1 VRSIHIGLLGLG
13 NVGQGV
19 LKILAENGPAIR
31 DRIGADPVV
40 RRILVRELDKGRA
53 VSADPALLT
62 TDPEA
67 ILGDPDI
74 QVVVELIG
82 GIEPARSYV
91 LRALEAGKHVVT
103 ANKALLAERGEELF
117 AAAAARGLAL
127 YFEGSVAGG
136 IPVLRALREG
146 LASDRIER
154 VIGIVNGTSNYIL
167 DAMTRTGASY
177 EDALKAAQ
185 AAGFAEADPTL
196 DVEGGDAAHKL
207 ALLTLVCAGQRVDP
221 SQILQE
227 GITRVR
233 PFDIRT
239 AAELGYVIK
248 SLAIGEF
255 HASAEGPDAGQDR
268 PRLRVHPTFVPRDHV
283 LAGVHG
289 SYNAVEVSSRALG
302 QSMYYGKGA
311 GMLPTGVAV
320 VSDIIEICRDSV
332 GVPAMRRHSLGEVRS
347 VTPLPLDEL
356 ECENYLCVHVPNVPG
371 VLGRVASCLGR
382 HGVSIKRMNQ
392 DTPGPGEPIDMV
404 ILTERTRE
412 AAVQAAL
419 AEVDTFELALAPSHR
434 FRILDPD
441 PEGPADPSDDSDR
454 DGDA

>member
-1 VRSIHIGLLGLG
+1 MRGVHLGLLGLG

-19 LKILAENGPAIR
+19 LRILAANGPAIQ
-31 DRIGADPVV
+31 DRISAQPIVS
-40 RRILVRELDKGRA
+40 RILVRSLDKARA
-53 VSADPALLT
+53 LEVDPTLLT

-67 ILGDPDI
+67 ILADPEI
-74 QVVVELIG
+74 SVVVELLG

-91 LRALEAGKHVVT
+91 MRALEAGKHVVT

-117 AAAAARGLAL
+117 AAAAARNLAI

-154 VIGIVNGTSNYIL
+154 VIGIVNGTSNSIL

-177 EDALKAAQ
+177 TSALAAAQ

-207 ALLTLVCAGQRVDP
+207 ALLALVCVGVRVAP
-221 SQILQE
+221 ERIHVE
-227 GITRVR
+227 GITRIR

-239 AAELGYVIK
+239 AGELGYVIK
-248 SLAIGEF
+248 SLAIGDF
-255 HASAEGPDAGQDR
+255 GSEGPC
-268 PRLRVHPTFVPRDHV
+268 LRVHPTFVPRDHI

-289 SYNAVEVSSRALG
+289 SYNAVAVSSRALG
-302 QSMYYGKGA
+302 QSLYYGRGA
-311 GMLPTGVAV
+311 GMMPTGVAV
-320 VSDIIEICRDSV
+320 VSDIIEICREIASRGSDEP
-332 GVPAMRRHSLGEVRS
+332 GRHSGREVHFAD
-347 VTPLPLDEL
+347 PLPLDDL
-356 ECENYLCVHVPNVPG
+356 ECENYLCVHVPNIPG

-404 ILTERTRE
+404 ILTERTAE
-412 AAVQAAL
+412 AAVRAAV
-419 AEVDTFELALAPSHR
+419 AEVDTFDVSLSPTHR
-434 FRILDPD
+434 FRILE
-441 PEGPADPSDDSDR
+441 PELDESL
-454 DGDA
+454 

>member
-1 VRSIHIGLLGLG
+1 MRSIHIGMLGLG

-19 LKILAENGPAIR
+19 LRILAENGAAISN
-31 DRIGADPVV
+31 RIAANPVISRV
-40 RRILVRELDKGRA
+40 LVRELDKARA
-53 VSADPALLT
+53 LEVDPALLT
-62 TDPEA
+62 LEPSDVIDDPNVR
-67 ILGDPDI
+67 
-74 QVVVELIG
+74 VVVELIG

-103 ANKALLAERGEELF
+103 ANKALLAECGEELF
-117 AAAAARGLAL
+117 AAAAARGLDI

-146 LASDRIER
+146 LASDRIDR

-177 EDALKAAQ
+177 EQALAAAQ

-207 ALLTLVCAGQRVDP
+207 ALLALVSVGVRVDP
-221 SQILQE
+221 DRIHTE

-233 PFDIRT
+233 PFDIRS
-239 AAELGYVIK
+239 AHELGYVIK
-248 SLAIGEF
+248 SLAIGNFGGDFGE
-255 HASAEGPDAGQDR
+255 SVGPQ
-268 PRLRVHPTFVPRDHV
+268 LRVHPTFVPRDHI
-283 LAGVHG
+283 LAGVRG

-311 GMLPTGVAV
+311 GMMPTGVAV
-320 VSDIIEICRDSV
+320 VSDIIEVCRDIV
-332 GVPAMRRHSLGEVRS
+332 GFSEGGPPPGAFREIRPVELA
-347 VTPLPLDEL
+347 PLDDL

-371 VLGRVASCLGR
+371 VLGKVASCLGR

-404 ILTERTRE
+404 IMTERTAEAKVR
-412 AAVQAAL
+412 AAV
-419 AEVDTFELALAPSHR
+419 AEVDTFDLALMPTHR
-434 FRILDPD
+434 FRILDADD
-441 PEGPADPSDDSDR
+441 PVGA
-454 DGDA
+454 GA

>member
-1 VRSIHIGLLGLG
+1 MLGLG

-19 LKILAENGPAIR
+19 LRILAENGPAIR
-31 DRIGADPVV
+31 NRIAATPVIKRV
-40 RRILVRELDKGRA
+40 LVRELDKGRA
-53 VSADPALLT
+53 LEVDPALLT
-62 TDPEA
+62 LDPGDVLDDPEVR
-67 ILGDPDI
+67 
-74 QVVVELIG
+74 VVVELIG

-103 ANKALLAERGEELF
+103 ANKALLAQCGEELF
-117 AAAAARGLAL
+117 AAAAARGLDI

-154 VIGIVNGTSNYIL
+154 VIGIVNGTANYIL
-167 DAMTRTGASY
+167 DAMTRTGVSY
-177 EDALKAAQ
+177 AQALAAAQ

-196 DVEGGDAAHKL
+196 DVGGGDAAHKL
-207 ALLTLVCAGQRVDP
+207 ALLALVSVGVRVDP
-221 SQILQE
+221 DRIHTE

-233 PFDIRT
+233 PFDIRS

-248 SLAIGEF
+248 LLALGDF
-255 HASAEGPDAGQDR
+255 NNSSGGPR
-268 PRLRVHPTFVPRDHV
+268 PYLRVHPTFVPRDHI
-283 LAGVHG
+283 LAGVRG

-311 GMLPTGVAV
+311 GMMPTGVAV
-320 VSDIIEICRDSV
+320 VSDVIEVCRDIV
-332 GVPAMRRHSLGEVRS
+332 GFSLGSWEGGRPPGAVREIHA
-347 VTPLPLDEL
+347 VEPALLGDL

-371 VLGRVASCLGR
+371 VLGKVASCLGR

-392 DTPGPGEPIDMV
+392 DTPGAGEPIDMV
-404 ILTERTRE
+404 ILTERTAE
-412 AAVQAAL
+412 AKVQAAV
-419 AEVDTFELALAPSHR
+419 AEVDTFDLALMPTHR

-441 PEGPADPSDDSDR
+441 EPTQAD
-454 DGDA
+454 G

>member
-1 VRSIHIGLLGLG
+1 MLGLG

-19 LKILAENGPAIR
+19 LQILAENGPAIR
-31 DRIGADPVV
+31 DRIAAKPVIE
-40 RRILVRELDKGRA
+40 RILVRDLDKPREVA
-53 VSADPALLT
+53 VDRSLLT
-62 TDPEA
+62 TDPDDV
-67 ILGDPDI
+67 LDHPDVR
-74 QVVVELIG
+74 VVVELIG
-82 GIEPARSYV
+82 GIEPARTWV

-103 ANKALLAERGEELF
+103 ANKALLAECGEELF
-117 AAAAARGLAL
+117 RVAARKGLDI

-146 LASDRIER
+146 LASDRIDR

-167 DAMTRTGASY
+167 DAMSRTGATY
-177 EDALKAAQ
+177 AEALVAAQ
-185 AAGFAEADPTL
+185 EAGFAEADPTL

-207 ALLTLVCAGQRVDP
+207 ALLALVSVGLRVDP
-221 SQILQE
+221 KRISTE

-248 SLAIGEF
+248 SLAIGDF
-255 HASAEGPDAGQDR
+255 GPDG
-268 PRLRVHPTFVPRDHV
+268 PVVRVHPTFVPRDHI

-289 SYNAVEVSSRALG
+289 AYNAVEVYSRALG
-302 QSMYYGKGA
+302 QSMYYGQGA

-320 VSDIIEICRDSV
+320 VSDIIEVCRDIV
-332 GVPAMRRHSLGEVRS
+332 GFSEGGPSPGAFRQILDAEPA
-347 VTPLPLDEL
+347 PLDEL

-392 DTPGPGEPIDMV
+392 DTPGASEPIDMV
-404 ILTERTRE
+404 IITERTAESKVR
-412 AAVQAAL
+412 AAV
-419 AEVDTFELALAPSHR
+419 AEVDEFEFCLEPSHR
-434 FRILDPD
+434 FRIL
-441 PEGPADPSDDSDR
+441 E
-454 DGDA
+454 DAS

>member
-1 VRSIHIGLLGLG
+1 MRGVHIGLLGLG

-19 LKILAENGPAIR
+19 LRILEANGPAIR
-31 DRIGADPVV
+31 DRIAAQPIV
-40 RRILVRELDKGRA
+40 RKILVRSPDKDRDLDL
-53 VSADPALLT
+53 DPALLT
-62 TDPEA
+62 TNPDE
-67 ILGDPDI
+67 ILADPDI
-74 QVVVELIG
+74 QVVVELLG
-82 GIEPARSYV
+82 GIEPARTYV
-91 LRALEAGKHVVT
+91 MRALEAGKHVVT

-117 AAAAARGLAL
+117 AAAAARDLAI

-177 EDALKAAQ
+177 ESALAAAQ

-196 DVEGGDAAHKL
+196 DVEGGDAVHKL
-207 ALLTLVCAGQRVDP
+207 ALLALVCAGVRVAP
-221 SQILQE
+221 ERIHVE

-248 SLAIGEF
+248 SLAIGDF
-255 HASAEGPDAGQDR
+255 GPDG
-268 PRLRVHPTFVPRDHV
+268 PCLRVHPTFVPRDHI

-289 SYNAVEVSSRALG
+289 CYNAVEVSSRALG
-302 QSMYYGKGA
+302 QSLYYGKGA

-320 VSDIIEICRDSV
+320 VSDLIEVCRGIV
-332 GVPAMRRHSLGEVRS
+332 GSPEWRPSGPRTCEAESGGDVSAPSRNPYLS
-347 VTPLPLDEL
+347 L
-356 ECENYLCVHVPNVPG
+356 ECENYLCVHVPNIPG

-404 ILTERTRE
+404 ILTERTAE
-412 AAVQAAL
+412 AKVQAAV
-419 AEVDTFELALAPSHR
+419 AEVDTFDVSLSPTHR
-434 FRILDPD
+434 FRILEPD
-441 PEGPADPSDDSDR
+441 QELGEGAR
-454 DGDA
+454 

>member
-1 VRSIHIGLLGLG
+1 MRSIHIGMLGLG

-19 LKILAENGPAIR
+19 LRILAENGAAISN
-31 DRIGADPVV
+31 RIAANPVISRV
-40 RRILVRELDKGRA
+40 LVRELDKARA
-53 VSADPALLT
+53 LEVDPALLT
-62 TDPEA
+62 LDPSDV
-67 ILGDPDI
+67 LDDPNVR
-74 QVVVELIG
+74 VVVELIG

-117 AAAAARGLAL
+117 AAAAARGLDI

-146 LASDRIER
+146 LASDRIDR

-167 DAMTRTGASY
+167 DAMTRTGVSY
-177 EDALKAAQ
+177 EQALTAAQ

-207 ALLTLVCAGQRVDP
+207 ALLALVSVGVRVDP
-221 SQILQE
+221 DRIHTE

-233 PFDIRT
+233 PFDIRS
-239 AAELGYVIK
+239 AHELGYVIK
-248 SLAIGEF
+248 SLALADFDQHG
-255 HASAEGPDAGQDR
+255 R
-268 PRLRVHPTFVPRDHV
+268 PHLRVHPTFVPRDHI
-283 LAGVHG
+283 LAGVRG

-311 GMLPTGVAV
+311 GMMPTGVAV
-320 VSDIIEICRDSV
+320 VSDIIEVCRDIV
-332 GVPAMRRHSLGEVRS
+332 GFSEGGPPPGAFREVHPVEPA
-347 VTPLPLDEL
+347 PLDDL

-371 VLGRVASCLGR
+371 VLGKVASCLGR

-392 DTPGPGEPIDMV
+392 DTPGADEPIDMV
-404 ILTERTRE
+404 IMTERTQEAKVR
-412 AAVQAAL
+412 AAV
-419 AEVDTFELALAPSHR
+419 AEVDTFDLALMPTHR
-434 FRILDPD
+434 FRILDADD
-441 PEGPADPSDDSDR
+441 PVADQ
-454 DGDA
+454 GGAGA

>member
-1 VRSIHIGLLGLG
+1 MRGVHIGLLGLG

-19 LKILAENGPAIR
+19 LRILEANGPAIHE
-31 DRIGADPVV
+31 RIAARPIV
-40 RRILVRELDKGRA
+40 RKILVREPDKQRELE
-53 VSADPALLT
+53 VDPALLT
-62 TDPEA
+62 TDPDEV
-67 ILGDPDI
+67 LGDPEI
-74 QVVVELIG
+74 RVVVELIG
-82 GIEPARSYV
+82 GIEPARTYV
-91 LRALEAGKHVVT
+91 MRALEAGKHVVT

-117 AAAAARGLAL
+117 AAAAARNLAI

-146 LASDRIER
+146 LASDRIDR

-167 DAMTRTGASY
+167 DAMTRTGQPY
-177 EDALKAAQ
+177 EAALAAAQ

-207 ALLTLVCAGQRVDP
+207 ALLTLVCAGARVAP
-221 SQILQE
+221 ERIHVE

-233 PFDIRT
+233 PFDIRV

-248 SLAIGEF
+248 SLAIGDF
-255 HASAEGPDAGQDR
+255 LPAGPC
-268 PRLRVHPTFVPRDHV
+268 LRVHPTFVPRDHI

-289 SYNAVEVSSRALG
+289 SYNAVEVGSRALG

-311 GMLPTGVAV
+311 GMMPTGVAV
-320 VSDIIEICRDSV
+320 VSDIIEVCRDLV
-332 GVPAMRRHSLGEVRS
+332 GLPGGRPLGAHREVRS
-347 VTPLPLDEL
+347 LEPLPIDEL

-392 DTPGPGEPIDMV
+392 DTPGPSEPIDMV
-404 ILTERTRE
+404 ILTERTAE
-412 AAVQAAL
+412 ARVQAAV
-419 AEVDTFELALAPSHR
+419 AEVDTFDVSLSPTHR
-434 FRILDPD
+434 FRILEPDDPD
-441 PEGPADPSDDSDR
+441 LELPPEEGA
-454 DGDA
+454 A

>member
-1 VRSIHIGLLGLG
+1 VRSVHIGLLGLG

-19 LKILAENGPAIR
+19 LRILAENGAAIQS
-31 DRIGADPVV
+31 RIAAAPIIAK
-40 RRILVRELDKGRA
+40 ILVRDLDKGRTVA
-53 VSADPALLT
+53 ADPALLT

-67 ILGDPDI
+67 ILADPEVR
-74 QVVVELIG
+74 VVVELIG
-82 GIEPARSYV
+82 GIEPARTYV

-103 ANKALLAERGEELF
+103 ANKALLAECGEELF
-117 AAAAARGLAL
+117 AAAAARQVAI

-167 DAMTRTGASY
+167 DAMSRTGASY
-177 EDALKAAQ
+177 AEALAAAQ

-207 ALLTLVCAGQRVDP
+207 ALLTLVCVGVRIDP
-221 SQILQE
+221 DRIHTE

-255 HASAEGPDAGQDR
+255 DSGGVC
-268 PRLRVHPTFVPRDHV
+268 LRVHPTFVPRDHI

-311 GMLPTGVAV
+311 GMMPTGVAV
-320 VSDIIEICRDSV
+320 VSDIIEVCRDI
-332 GVPAMRRHSLGEVRS
+332 GRGFGPELAPFGRLPGPARVQAIDPR
-347 VTPLPLDEL
+347 PLDLL

-392 DTPGPGEPIDMV
+392 DTPGAGEPIDMV
-404 ILTERTRE
+404 ILTERTPE

-419 AEVDTFELALAPSHR
+419 AEVDAFEFSLSPSHR

-441 PEGPADPSDDSDR
+441 SEPEPEPEPDP
-454 DGDA
+454 GAQP